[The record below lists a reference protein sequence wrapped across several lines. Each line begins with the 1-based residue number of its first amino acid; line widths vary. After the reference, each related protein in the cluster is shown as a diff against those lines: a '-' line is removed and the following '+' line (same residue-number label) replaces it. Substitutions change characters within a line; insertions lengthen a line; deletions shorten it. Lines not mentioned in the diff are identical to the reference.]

1 MIRITYDDGV
11 ICEVD
16 VRDRVTVYLDNDA
29 IIDMAKGPQNR
40 RDRFVEAIRTR
51 GRLMFSMVN
60 AAEIGGPKGASAQ
73 AVRALLDSIGAC
85 LLGSS
90 RAQSVEGRREGGAG
104 RVAASGDL
112 RPLCYLVLPT
122 AGV

>member
-29 IIDMAKGPQNR
+29 IIDMAKGPEHR

-51 GRLMFSMVN
+51 D
-60 AAEIGGPKGASAQ
+60 A
-73 AVRALLDSIGAC
+73 
-85 LLGSS
+85 
-90 RAQSVEGRREGGAG
+90 
-104 RVAASGDL
+104 
-112 RPLCYLVLPT
+112 
-122 AGV
+122 